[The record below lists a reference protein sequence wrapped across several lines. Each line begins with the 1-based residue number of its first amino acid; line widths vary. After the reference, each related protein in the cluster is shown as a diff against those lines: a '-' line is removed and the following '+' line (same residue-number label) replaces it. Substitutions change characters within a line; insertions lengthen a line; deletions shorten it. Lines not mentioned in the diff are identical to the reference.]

1 VSGVAHL
8 TAYSGVTA
16 WSHAVG
22 DQTRISYRRNGVVR
36 DLPGSLPDADPDL
49 GPSRDARSVVL
60 VVSRCGGDGCRVT
73 STDTRT
79 GRTVQVHGLGGL
91 RLYVRD
97 RAGRTRRLLRLL
109 SGSFSETDVDRTHA
123 VVTDSGDSSVR
134 IVGLRT
140 GRSRVVWQ
148 GEESAS
154 FSDAP
159 YMPALDRRLVVW
171 LERSSGIGLQF
182 RQWLG
187 AGPATIHP
195 SKACGRRELPAADL
209 AITPAGGRL
218 LYATADA
225 VPQDSLWVGSGGVA
239 FRSGACSLR
248 RVVCRL

>member
-1 VSGVAHL
+1 
-8 TAYSGVTA
+8 
-16 WSHAVG
+16 
-22 DQTRISYRRNGVVR
+22 
-36 DLPGSLPDADPDL
+36 
-49 GPSRDARSVVL
+49 
-60 VVSRCGGDGCRVT
+60 
-73 STDTRT
+73 
-79 GRTVQVHGLGGL
+79 
-91 RLYVRD
+91 
-97 RAGRTRRLLRLL
+97 L

-187 AGPATIHP
+187 VGPATGQP

-225 VPQDSLWVGSGGVA
+225 VPQDSLWVGSGWVA